1 MPRGAKGSGKAAT
14 PKKVNAGRK
23 EKTPEKKVRKA
34 YPTFD
39 ERILL
44 ADQKIGRLIKIIDS
58 RRKLI
63 QKAEADLN
71 TRIDALNKNTDL
83 LLKTVNRKEQLLSAK
98 GNPSAETVQETG
110 TTVKKAKPGK
120 ESAPK
125 MTPEELKAF
134 RVELMAKARA
144 ARKAKSGKQD

>member
-1 MPRGAKGSGKAAT
+1 MPRGVKGSGKT
-14 PKKVNAGRK
+14 VKTKKASIDKK
-23 EKTPEKKVRKA
+23 EKAPAKKARKA
-34 YPTFD
+34 YPSVH
-39 ERILL
+39 ERITI
-44 ADQKIGRLIKIIDS
+44 ADEKIDRLMKIIDS

-71 TRIDALNKNTDL
+71 IRIAALGKNTEL
-83 LLKTVNRKEQLLSAK
+83 LLKAISRKEQLLSAK
-98 GNPSAETVQETG
+98 GNKITETMPETG
-110 TTVKKAKPGK
+110 IPTRKAKPKK

-144 ARKAKSGKQD
+144 ARKTKSEK

>member
-1 MPRGAKGSGKAAT
+1 MPRGVKGSVKAVT
-14 PKKVNAGRK
+14 LKKAIVDKKENA
-23 EKTPEKKVRKA
+23 PAKKARKA
-34 YPTFD
+34 YPTAD

-44 ADQKIGRLIKIIDS
+44 NDKKIDRLINIIDS

-71 TRIDALNKNTDL
+71 TRIDALGKNTEL
-83 LLKTVNRKEQLLSAK
+83 LLKALSRKDQLLTAK
-98 GNPSAETVQETG
+98 GNTSIETVPETG
-110 TTVKKAKPGK
+110 TPTKKVKPKK

-134 RVELMAKARA
+134 RIELMAKARA
-144 ARKAKSGKQD
+144 ARKVKMGIDS